1 MTVDRRLSGFLVAT
15 ESLLDLLQ
23 RPAVRVLWTAPSALA
38 EMSVGDLAAHVVS
51 NASIV
56 ARAAGSVPPDEEPV
70 ALLEHYARSTWV
82 GAPLDDDANVGIRAG
97 ARQTAGTGLD
107 GLLADAR
114 TAVAQLRT
122 VDTGSLPPSAR
133 LPWWQWSL
141 SFEDF
146 LVVRTM
152 ETVVHT
158 DDLAV
163 SIDVEPPVLPDDV
176 LEPVL
181 SLLVRLSARRHGQ
194 AAVIRALARRERAGQ
209 PINAL

>member
-1 MTVDRRLSGFLVAT
+1 
-15 ESLLDLLQ
+15 
-23 RPAVRVLWTAPSALA
+23 
-38 EMSVGDLAAHVVS
+38 
-51 NASIV
+51 
-56 ARAAGSVPPDEEPV
+56 
-70 ALLEHYARSTWV
+70 
-82 GAPLDDDANVGIRAG
+82 
-97 ARQTAGTGLD
+97 
-107 GLLADAR
+107 LLADAQ

-122 VDTGSLPPSAR
+122 VKDGSLPPTAR

-146 LVVRTM
+146 LIVRTM

>member
-1 MTVDRRLSGFLVAT
+1 MTVDRRLAAFLIAT
-15 ESLLDLLQ
+15 ESLLDLLE
-23 RPAVRVLWTAPSALA
+23 RPAVRDKWTAPSALD

-56 ARAAGSVPPDEEPV
+56 ARAAAAVPPDEEPV

-82 GAPLDDDANVGIRAG
+82 GAPLDNDANAGIRAS
-97 ARQTAGTGLD
+97 ARQTADAGLD
-107 GLLADAR
+107 RLLADAQ

-122 VDTGSLPPSAR
+122 VQEGSLPPTAR

-163 SIDVEPPVLPDDV
+163 SIGVEPPVLAEAV

-181 SLLVRLSARRHGQ
+181 SLLVMLSARRHGQ
-194 AAVIRALARRERAGQ
+194 AAVLRALARRERAGQ